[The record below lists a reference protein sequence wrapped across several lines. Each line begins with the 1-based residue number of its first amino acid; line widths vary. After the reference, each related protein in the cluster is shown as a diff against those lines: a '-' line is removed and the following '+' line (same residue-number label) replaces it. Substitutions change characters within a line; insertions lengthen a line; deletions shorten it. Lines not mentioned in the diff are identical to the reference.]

1 MEQEMAMISEKPNV
15 KGLFVQQWT
24 KFIPAIIEYG
34 EKSSRKNIHLILAD
48 LDDTGWQKVTP
59 L

>member
-15 KGLFVQQWT
+15 KGFFVRQWT

-34 EKSSRKNIHLILAD
+34 EKSSRKNIQVILAD
-48 LDDTGWQKVTP
+48 LDDTGWQKETP

>member
-1 MEQEMAMISEKPNV
+1 MAMISEKPNV